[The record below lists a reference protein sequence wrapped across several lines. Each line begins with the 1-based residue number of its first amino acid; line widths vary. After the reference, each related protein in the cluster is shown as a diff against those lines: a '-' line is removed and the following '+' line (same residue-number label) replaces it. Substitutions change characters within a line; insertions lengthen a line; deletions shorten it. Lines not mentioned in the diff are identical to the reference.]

1 MASFSVSMWEFRGC
15 NPIYASKLVNLPSS
29 YKKRQ
34 WYWVITVIFR
44 LSCSC
49 NNCQKRKVCFLKMLQ
64 KVSEKSEHQFSVKIG
79 GGKIKQN
86 TSTVSF
92 GKPSS
97 LRHIQNYS
105 FSWYILIQRFPLL
118 EKWPIFSPLDG
129 VFFVKGPFF
138 LWNRKVPR
146 SQPKNYASAVTNT
159 HSCLFLRPL
168 TFFIS

>member
-1 MASFSVSMWEFRGC
+1 MMASGKCIETTSNNGVVFGIYVKFRVC
-15 NPIYASKLVNLPSS
+15 NPIYASKLVSLPSS

-34 WYWVITVIFR
+34 WYRVIIVIFR

-64 KVSEKSEHQFSVKIG
+64 VSEKSEHPFSVKIG

-97 LRHIQNYS
+97 LRHIQNHS
-105 FSWYILIQRFPLL
+105 FSFYILIQRFPLL

-129 VFFVKGPFF
+129 VFLSKG
-138 LWNRKVPR
+138 
-146 SQPKNYASAVTNT
+146 
-159 HSCLFLRPL
+159 LFL
-168 TFFIS
+168 